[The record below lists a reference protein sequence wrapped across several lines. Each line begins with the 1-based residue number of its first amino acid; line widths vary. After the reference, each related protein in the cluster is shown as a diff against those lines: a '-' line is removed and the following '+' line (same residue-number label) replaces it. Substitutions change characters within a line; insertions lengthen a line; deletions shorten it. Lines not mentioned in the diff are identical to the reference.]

1 MDNEYRKAAN
11 ITIVVAGLFF
21 LFWLIFKYTV
31 SAIAPFLLALI
42 ISAAISPLVDK
53 ISKKTKLPRRL
64 CAAAILT
71 VSLVI
76 ILALSYFLVSRL
88 IFELGDLLRG
98 LSENPEAI
106 GHTIEGIR
114 GKFFGDGSPFAFLP
128 KFFESSA
135 FEQLGIDPDAIMRDA
150 LGSIIS
156 SLSALIPSA
165 AVSIVKSVPNA
176 ILFVMV
182 LFIAA
187 YYFSADGGK
196 IFSLISL
203 IIPERWRRK
212 IPVVRKKLK
221 SILVGYLK
229 AYFVIMLITFIE
241 TLIGFLIL
249 GVDYAFLMATV
260 VAFVDILPIF
270 GAGTVL
276 IPWAIFSFFT
286 SNTPL
291 GIGLLVLYAV
301 TLIVRQFIEPKIV
314 GSTLGIHPLATLA
327 SVYLGLEFFGI
338 AGIVIGP
345 MAVLLLR
352 ELFFSKKESESLP
365 VVLSEKTKDSPD

>member
-11 ITIVVAGLFF
+11 ITVIIAGLFI

-31 SAIAPFLLALI
+31 SAIAPFLLAMV
-42 ISAAISPLVDK
+42 ISAAISPIVDK

-64 CAAAILT
+64 CAAAVLT
-71 VSLVI
+71 ISLAV

-98 LSENPEAI
+98 LSEKPETI
-106 GHTIEGIR
+106 GQTIEGIKQR
-114 GKFFGDGSPFAFLP
+114 FFGEGSPFAFLP
-128 KFFESSA
+128 RFFESSA
-135 FEQLGIDPDAIMRDA
+135 FEQFGIDPDAIMRDA

-156 SLSALIPSA
+156 SLSASIPSA
-165 AVSIVKSVPNA
+165 AVSVVKSVPSA
-176 ILFVMV
+176 ILFIMV

-196 IFSLISL
+196 IFLGISF
-203 IIPERWRRK
+203 IIPEKWKMK
-212 IPVVRKKLK
+212 IPILRQKIK
-221 SILVGYLK
+221 SILVGYIK

-241 TLIGFLIL
+241 ALVGFLIL
-249 GVDYAFLMATV
+249 GVDYAVLMATV

-270 GAGTVL
+270 GAGTIL
-276 IPWAIFSFFT
+276 IPWAIFSFIM

-327 SVYLGLEFFGI
+327 SVYLGVKFFGI
-338 AGIVIGP
+338 AGLVIGP
-345 MAVLLLR
+345 MAVLILR
-352 ELFFSKKESESLP
+352 ELFFCKIKSEDLP
-365 VVLSEKTKDSPD
+365 AVVQTKTKDSP